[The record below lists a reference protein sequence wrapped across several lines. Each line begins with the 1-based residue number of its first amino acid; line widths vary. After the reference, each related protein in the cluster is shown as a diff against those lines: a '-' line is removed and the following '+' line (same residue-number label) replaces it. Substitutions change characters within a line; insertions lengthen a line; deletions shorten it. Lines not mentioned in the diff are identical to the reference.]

1 MNGFFRSGWGIVIA
15 SALVAGCSS
24 SPGDD
29 DASDSSGTT
38 DPTTTSGGGGQGGE
52 GQGGDGQGG
61 DGQGGDGQGGDQGAG
76 GDGAGG
82 SGGDL
87 PAPVLC
93 PEPNPFSPQ
102 NDNSV
107 VISDVVLAE
116 DTTWTADKVY
126 LVGDDFK
133 VKNHTLTVEAGT
145 TICLYQTGRILVGE
159 GIEPGEIHLDGTEEN
174 PIVITAPPSAS
185 DPTKP
190 DVFHRGIQFDT
201 YMGSTISHVHV
212 WYGGRGGGSAAWA
225 FELTNEAHGNDPT
238 EPLLVDGLVVGEV
251 QSKGVK
257 IGPELGLAE
266 GSSIRFG
273 GFVEP
278 EDDAPALDAVAE
290 INIMASASFA
300 AAFDASGA
308 TIPDAARHIDLR
320 TPGADGRIDA
330 DVEVFDVDGIPY
342 RYRNALQMVVAGL
355 QDDEEGATLT
365 IHDGVTLAMD
375 GVLSIGGVSGTA
387 MGNLV
392 LAGTAERPVTITS
405 TSDAPAAGD
414 WEGIYFVGAQFDPAR
429 SRIEHAQILYGGV
442 DGSNGQQ
449 INQHVGRCGENFV
462 GAIMIGG
469 SGGLPYE
476 GPSISDTTI
485 AHSASHGIVSDANDS
500 GGYLSTDYDAPDIT
514 FEDIAGSP
522 LDNNGP
528 CN

>member
-1 MNGFFRSGWGIVIA
+1 MRNFVRSRLGFVVA
-15 SALVAGCSS
+15 SALLAACSS

-29 DASDSSGTT
+29 ESDDTTGTT
-38 DPTTTSGGGGQGGE
+38 DPTTTTSGGEGGAGGG

-61 DGQGGDGQGGDQGAG
+61 DGQGAAG
-76 GDGAGG
+76 GAGG
-82 SGGDL
+82 SGGGGDL
-87 PAPVLC
+87 PTPVLC

-102 NDNSV
+102 NENSV
-107 VISDVVLAE
+107 VIGDVVIAE

-126 LVGDDFK
+126 LVGEDFK
-133 VKNHTLTVEAGT
+133 VKNATLTVEAGT
-145 TICLYQTGRILVGE
+145 TICLFQTGRIIVGE
-159 GIEPGEIHLDGTEEN
+159 GIEPGEIHLDGTPEN

-185 DPTKP
+185 DPTRP
-190 DVFHRGIQFDT
+190 DVFHRGIVFDT
-201 YMGSTISHVHV
+201 YLGSTISNVHV

-225 FELTNEAHGNDPT
+225 FELTNESRGNDPAV
-238 EPLLVDGLVVGEV
+238 PLLVDGLVVGEV

-257 IGPELGLAE
+257 IGPEVGLAE

-273 GFVEP
+273 GFADP
-278 EDDAPALDAVAE
+278 GDDAPALDAVAE
-290 INIMASASFA
+290 ISIMASASFA
-300 AAFDASGA
+300 AAFDSSGA
-308 TIPDAARHIDLR
+308 SIPEAARHIDLR
-320 TPGADGRIDA
+320 TPGADGRIDT

-342 RYRNALQMVVAGL
+342 RYRNQLQMVVAGL
-355 QDDEEGATLT
+355 QNDEEGATLT

-392 LAGTAERPVTITS
+392 IAGTAERPVTITS
-405 TSDAPAAGD
+405 TSATPAAGD

-429 SRIEHAQILYGGV
+429 SRIEHARILHGGV

-449 INQHVGRCGENFV
+449 INQHVGRCGDNFV

-476 GPSISDTTI
+476 GPAISNTTI

-500 GGYLSTDYDAPDIT
+500 GGYLSTDYDAPDLT

-522 LDNNGP
+522 LDHNGP
-528 CN
+528 CE